1 MQNYFWQTKICIH
14 INKKF
19 KFFVFLTRSISVG
32 IFLVGLIR
40 VDCVNGMARN
50 CLETDLKCIW
60 KVEGRRQIPPDK
72 GSFHCQINMKFNKKL
87 LVAVLAGTL
96 VLGSGVSAYA
106 TSDNTNNAKML
117 QEKVSV
123 EVLNEI
129 LNNVDKIIEKLEKDF
144 EAKQLE
150 KNPKLE
156 KLEKN
161 PEVEKLKIEVIKERA
176 VFDKP
181 AVLNTEYAI
190 GMLRRF
196 DEAIEKIKQLKP
208 HSDFDTKEKAEEAAK
223 KDLETEL
230 VKNAFDLEEKDGKWN
245 YTLKFKEIEPEKSNN
260 SDKKEKTEEKTA
272 EEKKQAE
279 KEKKVDGLKNS
290 AEKQKEEEKKKA
302 EEEAKKK
309 AEEEKKKAEEEAKKK
324 AEEEKKAEEMKAKAK
339 EKAEEFKKNA
349 EKKKVTLVRKSEKVD
364 KTSSDNKVSRPV
376 KTTTDKKKLPKAGI
390 ESEVLTLA
398 TASLAG
404 VLGVYT
410 SIKKRK

>member
-1 MQNYFWQTKICIH
+1 
-14 INKKF
+14 
-19 KFFVFLTRSISVG
+19 
-32 IFLVGLIR
+32 
-40 VDCVNGMARN
+40 
-50 CLETDLKCIW
+50 
-60 KVEGRRQIPPDK
+60 
-72 GSFHCQINMKFNKKL
+72 MKFNKKL

-208 HSDFDTKEKAEEAAK
+208 QSDFDTKEKAEEAAK

-230 VKNAFDLEEKDGKWN
+230 VKNAFDLEEKDGKWH
-245 YTLKFKEIEPEKSNN
+245 YTLKFKEIKPEQSNN

-309 AEEEKKKAEEEAKKK
+309 AEEEKKKAEEEAKKKAEEEEKKKAEEEAKKK

-390 ESEVLTLA
+390 ETEVLTLA

>member
-1 MQNYFWQTKICIH
+1 
-14 INKKF
+14 
-19 KFFVFLTRSISVG
+19 
-32 IFLVGLIR
+32 
-40 VDCVNGMARN
+40 
-50 CLETDLKCIW
+50 
-60 KVEGRRQIPPDK
+60 
-72 GSFHCQINMKFNKKL
+72 MKFNKKL

-106 TSDNTNNAKML
+106 TADNTNNAKML
-117 QEKVSV
+117 QEKVSG

-129 LNNVDKIIEKLEKDF
+129 LNNVDKIIEKLEKDP
-144 EAKQLE
+144 ELL
-150 KNPKLE
+150 KLE
-156 KLEKN
+156 KDSELKKQGKIS
-161 PEVEKLKIEVIKERA
+161 EVEKLKIEVIKERA

-181 AVLNTEYAI
+181 TVLNTEYAI

-208 HSDFDTKEKAEEAAK
+208 QSDFDTKEKAEEAAK

-230 VKNAFDLEEKDGKWN
+230 VKNAFDVQEKDGKWH
-245 YTLKFKEIEPEKSNN
+245 YTLKFKEIKPEKSNN
-260 SDKKEKTEEKTA
+260 SDKKEKTVEKTA

-290 AEKQKEEEKKKA
+290 AEKQKEEEAKKKA
-302 EEEAKKK
+302 EKAKKK

-324 AEEEKKAEEMKAKAK
+324 AEAEAEAKKKAEAEKKSEEMKAEAK
-339 EKAEEFKKNA
+339 KKAEEFKKNA
-349 EKKKVTLVRKSEKVD
+349 EKKKVTLVRKSEKAD
-364 KTSSDNKVSRPV
+364 KTSSEKKVSRPV

-390 ESEVLTLA
+390 ETEVLTLA

-404 VLGVYT
+404 VIGVYT

>member
-1 MQNYFWQTKICIH
+1 
-14 INKKF
+14 
-19 KFFVFLTRSISVG
+19 
-32 IFLVGLIR
+32 
-40 VDCVNGMARN
+40 
-50 CLETDLKCIW
+50 
-60 KVEGRRQIPPDK
+60 
-72 GSFHCQINMKFNKKL
+72 MKFNKKL

-106 TSDNTNNAKML
+106 TADNTNNAKML

-230 VKNAFDLEEKDGKWN
+230 VKNAFDVEEKDGKWH
-245 YTLKFKEIEPEKSNN
+245 YTLKFKEIKPEQSTS

-324 AEEEKKAEEMKAKAK
+324 AEEEEKKKAEEEAKKKAEEEKKAEEMKAEAK
-339 EKAEEFKKNA
+339 KKAEEFKKNA

-364 KTSSDNKVSRPV
+364 KTSSDKKVSRPV

-390 ESEVLTLA
+390 EQEVLTLA

-404 VLGVYT
+404 VIGVYT

>member
-1 MQNYFWQTKICIH
+1 ME
-14 INKKF
+14 
-19 KFFVFLTRSISVG
+19 
-32 IFLVGLIR
+32 LIR
-40 VDCVNGMARN
+40 VDSVNGMARN

-60 KVEGRRQIPPDK
+60 KVEGRRQIPPVE
-72 GSFHCQINMKFNKKL
+72 GSFHCHINMKFNKKL

-96 VLGSGVSAYA
+96 VLGSGVSTYA
-106 TSDNTNNAKML
+106 TADNTDNAKKL

-129 LNNVDKIIEKLEKDF
+129 LSNVDKIIEKLEKDS
-144 EAKQLE
+144 EL
-150 KNPKLE
+150 L

-161 PEVEKLKIEVIKERA
+161 PELKKQGKISEVEKLKIEVKKERA
-176 VFDKP
+176 VFDIP
-181 AVLNTEYAI
+181 TGLDTEYAI

-208 HSDFDTKEKAEEAAK
+208 QSDFDTKEKAEEAAK

-230 VKNAFDLEEKDGKWN
+230 VKNAFDLEEKDGKWH
-245 YTLKFKEIEPEKSNN
+245 YTLKFKEIEPEQSNN

-272 EEKKQAE
+272 DEKKQAE

-302 EEEAKKK
+302 EEEAKKAEEEKKKAEEETKK
-309 AEEEKKKAEEEAKKK
+309 AEEEKKKAEEEKKK
-324 AEEEKKAEEMKAKAK
+324 AEEAEKAVEEKKSEEMKAEAK
-339 EKAEEFKKNA
+339 KKAEEFKKNA
-349 EKKKVTLVRKSEKVD
+349 EKKKVTLVKKSEKVN
-364 KTSSDNKVSRPV
+364 TTTSDNKVSRPV

>member
-1 MQNYFWQTKICIH
+1 
-14 INKKF
+14 
-19 KFFVFLTRSISVG
+19 
-32 IFLVGLIR
+32 
-40 VDCVNGMARN
+40 
-50 CLETDLKCIW
+50 
-60 KVEGRRQIPPDK
+60 
-72 GSFHCQINMKFNKKL
+72 MKFNKKL

-96 VLGSGVSAYA
+96 VLGSGVSTYA
-106 TSDNTNNAKML
+106 TADNTNNAKML

-129 LNNVDKIIEKLEKDF
+129 LNNVDKIIEKLEKDP
-144 EAKQLE
+144 ELL
-150 KNPKLE
+150 KLE
-156 KLEKN
+156 KDSELKKQGKIS
-161 PEVEKLKIEVIKERA
+161 EVEKLKIEVIKERA

-181 AVLNTEYAI
+181 TVLNTEYAI

-208 HSDFDTKEKAEEAAK
+208 QSDFDTKEKAEEAAK

-230 VKNAFDLEEKDGKWN
+230 VKNAFDVEEKDGKWH
-245 YTLKFKEIEPEKSNN
+245 YTLKFKEIKPEQSNN

-324 AEEEKKAEEMKAKAK
+324 AEEEKKAEEMKAEAK
-339 EKAEEFKKNA
+339 KKAEEFKKNA

-364 KTSSDNKVSRPV
+364 KTSSDKKVSRPV

-390 ESEVLTLA
+390 ETEVLTLA

-404 VLGVYT
+404 VIGVYT

>member
-1 MQNYFWQTKICIH
+1 
-14 INKKF
+14 
-19 KFFVFLTRSISVG
+19 
-32 IFLVGLIR
+32 
-40 VDCVNGMARN
+40 
-50 CLETDLKCIW
+50 
-60 KVEGRRQIPPDK
+60 
-72 GSFHCQINMKFNKKL
+72 MKFNKKL

-96 VLGSGVSAYA
+96 VLGSGVSTYA
-106 TSDNTNNAKML
+106 TADNTNNAKML

-129 LNNVDKIIEKLEKDF
+129 LNNVDKIIEKLEKDS
-144 EAKQLE
+144 ELL
-150 KNPKLE
+150 KLE
-156 KLEKN
+156 KDSELKEQGKIS
-161 PEVEKLKIEVIKERA
+161 EVEKLKIEVIKERA

-181 AVLNTEYAI
+181 TVLNTEYAI

-196 DEAIEKIKQLKP
+196 DEAIEKIKQLKAQ
-208 HSDFDTKEKAEEAAK
+208 SEFDTKEKAEEAAK

-230 VKNAFDLEEKDGKWN
+230 VKNAFDVEEKDGKWH
-245 YTLKFKEIEPEKSNN
+245 YTLKFKEIKPEKSNN

-279 KEKKVDGLKNS
+279 KENKVDGLKNS

-302 EEEAKKK
+302 EEEAKKAEEEKKK
-309 AEEEKKKAEEEAKKK
+309 AEEEKKKAEEAKK
-324 AEEEKKAEEMKAKAK
+324 AEEEKKSEEMKAEAK
-339 EKAEEFKKNA
+339 KKAEEFKKNA
-349 EKKKVTLVRKSEKVD
+349 EKKKVTLVKKSEKVN
-364 KTSSDNKVSRPV
+364 TTTSDNKVSRPV

-390 ESEVLTLA
+390 EAEALTLA

>member
-1 MQNYFWQTKICIH
+1 
-14 INKKF
+14 
-19 KFFVFLTRSISVG
+19 
-32 IFLVGLIR
+32 
-40 VDCVNGMARN
+40 
-50 CLETDLKCIW
+50 
-60 KVEGRRQIPPDK
+60 
-72 GSFHCQINMKFNKKL
+72 MKFNKKL

-96 VLGSGVSAYA
+96 VLGSGVSTYA
-106 TSDNTNNAKML
+106 TADNTNNAKML

-129 LNNVDKIIEKLEKDF
+129 LNNVDKIIEKLEKDS
-144 EAKQLE
+144 EL
-150 KNPKLE
+150 L

-161 PEVEKLKIEVIKERA
+161 PEFKKLGKISEVEKLKIEVIKERA

-181 AVLNTEYAI
+181 TVLNTEYAI

-196 DEAIEKIKQLKP
+196 DEAIEKIKQLKAQ
-208 HSDFDTKEKAEEAAK
+208 SEFDTKEKAEEAAK

-230 VKNAFDLEEKDGKWN
+230 VKNAFDVEEKDGKWH

-302 EEEAKKK
+302 EEEAKK
-309 AEEEKKKAEEEAKKK
+309 AEEEKKKAEEEKKS
-324 AEEEKKAEEMKAKAK
+324 EEMKAEAK
-339 EKAEEFKKNA
+339 KKAEEFKKNA
-349 EKKKVTLVRKSEKVD
+349 EKKKVTLVKKSEKVN
-364 KTSSDNKVSRPV
+364 TTTSDNKVSRPV
-376 KTTTDKKKLPKAGI
+376 KTTTDKKKLPKSGI
-390 ESEVLTLA
+390 ETEVLTLA

-404 VLGVYT
+404 VLGAYA
-410 SIKKRK
+410 SLKKRK

>member
-1 MQNYFWQTKICIH
+1 
-14 INKKF
+14 
-19 KFFVFLTRSISVG
+19 
-32 IFLVGLIR
+32 
-40 VDCVNGMARN
+40 
-50 CLETDLKCIW
+50 
-60 KVEGRRQIPPDK
+60 
-72 GSFHCQINMKFNKKL
+72 MKFNKKL

-96 VLGSGVSAYA
+96 VLGSGVSTYA
-106 TSDNTNNAKML
+106 TADNTNNAKML
-117 QEKVSV
+117 KEKVSV

-129 LNNVDKIIEKLEKDF
+129 LNNVDKIIEKLEKDS
-144 EAKQLE
+144 EL
-150 KNPKLE
+150 L

-161 PEVEKLKIEVIKERA
+161 PEFKKLGKISEVEKLKIEVIKERA

-208 HSDFDTKEKAEEAAK
+208 QSEFDTKEKAEEAAK

-230 VKNAFDLEEKDGKWN
+230 VKNAFDVEEKDGKWH
-245 YTLKFKEIEPEKSNN
+245 YTLKFKEIKPEKSNN
-260 SDKKEKTEEKTA
+260 SDKKEKTEEKTV

-279 KEKKVDGLKNS
+279 NEKKVDGLKNS

-302 EEEAKKK
+302 EEEAKK
-309 AEEEKKKAEEEAKKK
+309 AEEEKKKAEEEAKKAEEEKKK
-324 AEEEKKAEEMKAKAK
+324 AEEEKKKAEEAKKAEEEKKSEEMKAEAK
-339 EKAEEFKKNA
+339 KKAEEFKKNA
-349 EKKKVTLVRKSEKVD
+349 EKKKVTLVKKSEKVN
-364 KTSSDNKVSRPV
+364 TTTSDNKVSRPV

-404 VLGVYT
+404 VLGVYA
-410 SIKKRK
+410 SLKKRK

>member
-1 MQNYFWQTKICIH
+1 
-14 INKKF
+14 
-19 KFFVFLTRSISVG
+19 
-32 IFLVGLIR
+32 
-40 VDCVNGMARN
+40 
-50 CLETDLKCIW
+50 
-60 KVEGRRQIPPDK
+60 
-72 GSFHCQINMKFNKKL
+72 MKFNKKL
-87 LVAVLAGTL
+87 LVAALAGTL

-106 TSDNTNNAKML
+106 TADNTNNAKML

-129 LNNVDKIIEKLEKDF
+129 LSNVDKIIEKLEKDS
-144 EAKQLE
+144 ELLKSE
-150 KNPKLE
+150 KDSELKE
-156 KLEKN
+156 QGKIS
-161 PEVEKLKIEVIKERA
+161 EVEKLKIEVIKERA

-181 AVLNTEYAI
+181 TVLNTEYAI

-208 HSDFDTKEKAEEAAK
+208 QSEFDTKEKAEEAAK

-230 VKNAFDLEEKDGKWN
+230 VKNAFDVQEKDGKWN
-245 YTLKFKEIEPEKSNN
+245 YTLKFKEIKPEKSNN

-302 EEEAKKK
+302 EEEAKK
-309 AEEEKKKAEEEAKKK
+309 AEEEKKKAEEEAKKAEEEKKK
-324 AEEEKKAEEMKAKAK
+324 AEEEKKKAEEAKKKAEAEKKSEEMKAEAK
-339 EKAEEFKKNA
+339 KKAEEFKKNA
-349 EKKKVTLVRKSEKVD
+349 EKKKVTLVKKSEKVN
-364 KTSSDNKVSRPV
+364 TTISDNKVSRPV

-404 VLGVYT
+404 VIGVYT

>member
-1 MQNYFWQTKICIH
+1 
-14 INKKF
+14 
-19 KFFVFLTRSISVG
+19 
-32 IFLVGLIR
+32 
-40 VDCVNGMARN
+40 
-50 CLETDLKCIW
+50 
-60 KVEGRRQIPPDK
+60 
-72 GSFHCQINMKFNKKL
+72 MKFNKKL

-96 VLGSGVSAYA
+96 VLGNGVSTYA
-106 TSDNTNNAKML
+106 TADNTNNAKKL

-129 LNNVDKIIEKLEKDF
+129 LSNVDKIIEKLEKDS
-144 EAKQLE
+144 EL
-150 KNPKLE
+150 L

-161 PEVEKLKIEVIKERA
+161 PELKKQGKISEVEKLKIEVKKERA
-176 VFDKP
+176 VFDIP
-181 AVLNTEYAI
+181 TGLDTEYAI

-208 HSDFDTKEKAEEAAK
+208 QSDFDTKEKAEEAAK

-230 VKNAFDLEEKDGKWN
+230 VKNAFDLEEKDGKWH
-245 YTLKFKEIEPEKSNN
+245 YTLKFKKIEPEKSTN

-302 EEEAKKK
+302 EEEAKKAEEEKKKAAEEKKKSEEEKK
-309 AEEEKKKAEEEAKKK
+309 AEEEKKKAEEAKK
-324 AEEEKKAEEMKAKAK
+324 AEEEKKSEEMKAEAK
-339 EKAEEFKKNA
+339 KKAEEFKKNA

>member
-1 MQNYFWQTKICIH
+1 
-14 INKKF
+14 
-19 KFFVFLTRSISVG
+19 
-32 IFLVGLIR
+32 
-40 VDCVNGMARN
+40 
-50 CLETDLKCIW
+50 
-60 KVEGRRQIPPDK
+60 
-72 GSFHCQINMKFNKKL
+72 MKFNKKL

-129 LNNVDKIIEKLEKDF
+129 LNNVDKIIEKLEKDP
-144 EAKQLE
+144 ELL
-150 KNPKLE
+150 KLE
-156 KLEKN
+156 KDSELKEQGKIS
-161 PEVEKLKIEVIKERA
+161 EVEKLKIEVIKERA

-230 VKNAFDLEEKDGKWN
+230 VKNAFDVQEKDGKWH
-245 YTLKFKEIEPEKSNN
+245 YTLKFKEIKPEQSNN
-260 SDKKEKTEEKTA
+260 SDKKEKTEEKTD

-290 AEKQKEEEKKKA
+290 AEKQKEEEKNK
-302 EEEAKKK
+302 EEQAKKK
-309 AEEEKKKAEEEAKKK
+309 EEQEKNKEEQEKKS
-324 AEEEKKAEEMKAKAK
+324 EEMKAEAK
-339 EKAEEFKKNA
+339 KKAEEFKKNA
-349 EKKKVTLVRKSEKVD
+349 EKKKVTLVRKSQKVD

>member
-1 MQNYFWQTKICIH
+1 
-14 INKKF
+14 
-19 KFFVFLTRSISVG
+19 
-32 IFLVGLIR
+32 
-40 VDCVNGMARN
+40 
-50 CLETDLKCIW
+50 
-60 KVEGRRQIPPDK
+60 
-72 GSFHCQINMKFNKKL
+72 MKFNKKL

-96 VLGSGVSAYA
+96 VLGSGVNAYA
-106 TSDNTNNAKML
+106 TSYNTNNAKML

-161 PEVEKLKIEVIKERA
+161 TEVEKLKIEVIKERA

-230 VKNAFDLEEKDGKWN
+230 VKNAFDLEEKDGKWH
-245 YTLKFKEIEPEKSNN
+245 YTLKFKEIKPEQSNN

-272 EEKKQAE
+272 EEKKQTE

-290 AEKQKEEEKKKA
+290 AEKQKEEEAKKKA
-302 EEEAKKK
+302 EEEAKK
-309 AEEEKKKAEEEAKKK
+309 AEEAKKK
-324 AEEEKKAEEMKAKAK
+324 AEEAKKKADEEKKAEEMKAEAK
-339 EKAEEFKKNA
+339 KKAEEFKKNA
-349 EKKKVTLVRKSEKVD
+349 EKKKVTLVRKSEKAD
-364 KTSSDNKVSRPV
+364 KTSSDKKVSRPV

-390 ESEVLTLA
+390 EQEVLTLA

>member
-1 MQNYFWQTKICIH
+1 
-14 INKKF
+14 
-19 KFFVFLTRSISVG
+19 
-32 IFLVGLIR
+32 
-40 VDCVNGMARN
+40 
-50 CLETDLKCIW
+50 
-60 KVEGRRQIPPDK
+60 
-72 GSFHCQINMKFNKKL
+72 MKFNKKL
-87 LVAVLAGTL
+87 FVAALAGTL

-106 TSDNTNNAKML
+106 TADNTDNAKKL
-117 QEKVSV
+117 QESVSV

-129 LNNVDKIIEKLEKDF
+129 LSNVDKIIEKLEKDS
-144 EAKQLE
+144 EL
-150 KNPKLE
+150 L

-161 PEVEKLKIEVIKERA
+161 PEFKKLGKISEVEKLKIEVKKERA
-176 VFDKP
+176 VFDIP
-181 AVLNTEYAI
+181 TGLDTEYAI

-196 DEAIEKIKQLKP
+196 DEAIEKIKRLKP
-208 HSDFDTKEKAEEAAK
+208 QSDFDTKEKAEEAAK

-230 VKNAFDLEEKDGKWN
+230 VKNAFDLEEKDGKWH
-245 YTLKFKEIEPEKSNN
+245 YTLKFKKIKPEKSSN

-302 EEEAKKK
+302 EEEAKK
-309 AEEEKKKAEEEAKKK
+309 AEEEKKKAEEEKKSEEAKKKVEEAKK
-324 AEEEKKAEEMKAKAK
+324 AEEEKKSEEMKAEAK
-339 EKAEEFKKNA
+339 KKAEEFKKNA

>member
-1 MQNYFWQTKICIH
+1 
-14 INKKF
+14 
-19 KFFVFLTRSISVG
+19 
-32 IFLVGLIR
+32 
-40 VDCVNGMARN
+40 
-50 CLETDLKCIW
+50 
-60 KVEGRRQIPPDK
+60 
-72 GSFHCQINMKFNKKL
+72 MKFNKKL

-106 TSDNTNNAKML
+106 TADNTNNAKML

-129 LNNVDKIIEKLEKDF
+129 LNNVDKIIEKLEKDP
-144 EAKQLE
+144 ELL
-150 KNPKLE
+150 KLE
-156 KLEKN
+156 KDSELKEQGKIS
-161 PEVEKLKIEVIKERA
+161 EVEKLKIEVIKERA

-181 AVLNTEYAI
+181 TVLNTEYAI

-230 VKNAFDLEEKDGKWN
+230 VKNAFDVEEKDGKWH
-245 YTLKFKEIEPEKSNN
+245 YTLKFKEIKPEQSNN

-290 AEKQKEEEKKKA
+290 AEKQKEEEKNK
-302 EEEAKKK
+302 EEQAKKK
-309 AEEEKKKAEEEAKKK
+309 EEEKNKEEQAKKK
-324 AEEEKKAEEMKAKAK
+324 EEQAKNKEEQEKNKEEQEKNKEEQEKKSEEMKAEAK
-339 EKAEEFKKNA
+339 KKAEEFKKNA

-364 KTSSDNKVSRPV
+364 KTSSDKKVSRPV

-390 ESEVLTLA
+390 ETEVLTLQA
-398 TASLAG
+398 ASLAG

>member
-1 MQNYFWQTKICIH
+1 
-14 INKKF
+14 
-19 KFFVFLTRSISVG
+19 
-32 IFLVGLIR
+32 
-40 VDCVNGMARN
+40 
-50 CLETDLKCIW
+50 
-60 KVEGRRQIPPDK
+60 
-72 GSFHCQINMKFNKKL
+72 MKFNKKL

-208 HSDFDTKEKAEEAAK
+208 QSDFDTKEKAEEAAK

-230 VKNAFDLEEKDGKWN
+230 VKNAFDLEEKDGKWH
-245 YTLKFKEIEPEKSNN
+245 YTLKFKEIKPEQSTN

-309 AEEEKKKAEEEAKKK
+309 AEEEKKKAEEEAKKAEEEAKKK
-324 AEEEKKAEEMKAKAK
+324 AEEEAKKKAEE
-339 EKAEEFKKNA
+339 E
-349 EKKKVTLVRKSEKVD
+349 
-364 KTSSDNKVSRPV
+364 V
-376 KTTTDKKKLPKAGI
+376 K
-390 ESEVLTLA
+390 
-398 TASLAG
+398 
-404 VLGVYT
+404 
-410 SIKKRK
+410 

>member
-1 MQNYFWQTKICIH
+1 
-14 INKKF
+14 
-19 KFFVFLTRSISVG
+19 
-32 IFLVGLIR
+32 
-40 VDCVNGMARN
+40 
-50 CLETDLKCIW
+50 
-60 KVEGRRQIPPDK
+60 
-72 GSFHCQINMKFNKKL
+72 MKFNKKL

-96 VLGSGVSAYA
+96 VLGSGVSTYA
-106 TSDNTNNAKML
+106 TAENTNNAKML

-129 LNNVDKIIEKLEKDF
+129 LNNVDKIIEKLEKDS
-144 EAKQLE
+144 ELL
-150 KNPKLE
+150 KLE
-156 KLEKN
+156 KDSELKEQGKIS
-161 PEVEKLKIEVIKERA
+161 EVEKLKIEVIKERA

-208 HSDFDTKEKAEEAAK
+208 QSDFDTKEKAEEAAK

-230 VKNAFDLEEKDGKWN
+230 VKNAFDVEEKDGKWH
-245 YTLKFKEIEPEKSNN
+245 YTLKFKEIKPEQSNN
-260 SDKKEKTEEKTA
+260 SDKKEKTEEKTD

-290 AEKQKEEEKKKA
+290 AEKQKA
-302 EEEAKKK
+302 EEAKKK
-309 AEEEKKKAEEEAKKK
+309 AEEAKKK
-324 AEEEKKAEEMKAKAK
+324 ADEEKKAEEMKAEAK
-339 EKAEEFKKNA
+339 KKAEEFKKNA
-349 EKKKVTLVRKSEKVD
+349 EKKKVTLVRKSEKAD

-390 ESEVLTLA
+390 ETEVLTLA

>member
-1 MQNYFWQTKICIH
+1 
-14 INKKF
+14 
-19 KFFVFLTRSISVG
+19 
-32 IFLVGLIR
+32 
-40 VDCVNGMARN
+40 
-50 CLETDLKCIW
+50 
-60 KVEGRRQIPPDK
+60 
-72 GSFHCQINMKFNKKL
+72 MKFNKKL

-106 TSDNTNNAKML
+106 TADNTNNAKML

-129 LNNVDKIIEKLEKDF
+129 LNNVDKIIEKLEKDP
-144 EAKQLE
+144 ELL
-150 KNPKLE
+150 KLE
-156 KLEKN
+156 KDSELKKQGKIS
-161 PEVEKLKIEVIKERA
+161 EVEKLKIEVIKERA

-208 HSDFDTKEKAEEAAK
+208 QSEFDTKEKAEEAAK

-230 VKNAFDLEEKDGKWN
+230 VKNAFDLEEKDGKWH
-245 YTLKFKEIEPEKSNN
+245 YTLKFKEIKPEKSNN

-290 AEKQKEEEKKKA
+290 AEKQKEEEAKKKA

-309 AEEEKKKAEEEAKKK
+309 AEEEEKKKAEEEAKKK
-324 AEEEKKAEEMKAKAK
+324 AEAEAKKKAEAEKKSEEMKAEAK
-339 EKAEEFKKNA
+339 KKAEEFKKNA

-364 KTSSDNKVSRPV
+364 RTSSDKKVSRPV

-390 ESEVLTLA
+390 EQEVLTLA

>member
-1 MQNYFWQTKICIH
+1 
-14 INKKF
+14 
-19 KFFVFLTRSISVG
+19 
-32 IFLVGLIR
+32 
-40 VDCVNGMARN
+40 
-50 CLETDLKCIW
+50 
-60 KVEGRRQIPPDK
+60 
-72 GSFHCQINMKFNKKL
+72 MKFNKKL

-96 VLGSGVSAYA
+96 VLGSGVSTYA
-106 TSDNTNNAKML
+106 TADNTNNSKML

-129 LNNVDKIIEKLEKDF
+129 LNNVDKIIEKLEKDP
-144 EAKQLE
+144 ELL
-150 KNPKLE
+150 KLE
-156 KLEKN
+156 KDSELKEQGKIS
-161 PEVEKLKIEVIKERA
+161 EVEKLKIEVIKERA

-208 HSDFDTKEKAEEAAK
+208 QSDFDTKEKAEEAAK

-230 VKNAFDLEEKDGKWN
+230 VKNAFDLEEKDGKWH
-245 YTLKFKEIEPEKSNN
+245 YTLKFKEIKPEKSNN

-309 AEEEKKKAEEEAKKK
+309 AEEEEKKKAEEEAKKK

-390 ESEVLTLA
+390 ETEVLTLA

>member
-1 MQNYFWQTKICIH
+1 
-14 INKKF
+14 
-19 KFFVFLTRSISVG
+19 
-32 IFLVGLIR
+32 
-40 VDCVNGMARN
+40 
-50 CLETDLKCIW
+50 
-60 KVEGRRQIPPDK
+60 
-72 GSFHCQINMKFNKKL
+72 MKFNKKL

-96 VLGSGVSAYA
+96 VLGSGVNAYA
-106 TSDNTNNAKML
+106 TSYNTNNAKML

-161 PEVEKLKIEVIKERA
+161 TEVEKLKIEVIKERA

-230 VKNAFDLEEKDGKWN
+230 VKNAFDLEEKDGKWH
-245 YTLKFKEIEPEKSNN
+245 YTLKFKEIKPEQSNN

-290 AEKQKEEEKKKA
+290 AEKQKEEEAKKKA
-302 EEEAKKK
+302 EEEAKK
-309 AEEEKKKAEEEAKKK
+309 AEEAKKK
-324 AEEEKKAEEMKAKAK
+324 AEEAKKKADEEKKAEEMKAEAK
-339 EKAEEFKKNA
+339 KKAEEFKKNA
-349 EKKKVTLVRKSEKVD
+349 EKKKVTLVRKSEKAD
-364 KTSSDNKVSRPV
+364 KTSSDKKVSRPV

-390 ESEVLTLA
+390 EQEALTLA
-398 TASLAG
+398 TASLASVVG
-404 VLGVYT
+404 AFVSL
-410 SIKKRK
+410 KKRK

>member
-1 MQNYFWQTKICIH
+1 
-14 INKKF
+14 
-19 KFFVFLTRSISVG
+19 
-32 IFLVGLIR
+32 
-40 VDCVNGMARN
+40 
-50 CLETDLKCIW
+50 
-60 KVEGRRQIPPDK
+60 
-72 GSFHCQINMKFNKKL
+72 MKFNKKL

-96 VLGSGVSAYA
+96 VLGSGVSTYA
-106 TSDNTNNAKML
+106 TADNTDNAKKL

-129 LNNVDKIIEKLEKDF
+129 LSNVDKIIEKLEKDS
-144 EAKQLE
+144 EL
-150 KNPKLE
+150 L

-161 PEVEKLKIEVIKERA
+161 PELKKQGKISEVEKLKIEVKKERA
-176 VFDKP
+176 VFDIP
-181 AVLNTEYAI
+181 TGLDTEYAI

-196 DEAIEKIKQLKP
+196 DEAIEKIKQLKAQP
-208 HSDFDTKEKAEEAAK
+208 EFDTKEKAEEAAK

-230 VKNAFDLEEKDGKWN
+230 VKNAFDLEEKNGKWH

-302 EEEAKKK
+302 EEEAKK
-309 AEEEKKKAEEEAKKK
+309 AEEEKKS
-324 AEEEKKAEEMKAKAK
+324 EEMKAEAK
-339 EKAEEFKKNA
+339 KKAEEFKKNA
-349 EKKKVTLVRKSEKVD
+349 EKKKVTLVKKSEKVD

>member
-1 MQNYFWQTKICIH
+1 
-14 INKKF
+14 
-19 KFFVFLTRSISVG
+19 
-32 IFLVGLIR
+32 
-40 VDCVNGMARN
+40 
-50 CLETDLKCIW
+50 
-60 KVEGRRQIPPDK
+60 
-72 GSFHCQINMKFNKKL
+72 MKFNKKL

-129 LNNVDKIIEKLEKDF
+129 LNNVDKIIEKLEKDP
-144 EAKQLE
+144 ELL
-150 KNPKLE
+150 KLE
-156 KLEKN
+156 KDSELKEQGKIS
-161 PEVEKLKIEVIKERA
+161 EVEKLKIEVIKERA

-230 VKNAFDLEEKDGKWN
+230 VKNAFDLEEKDGKWH
-245 YTLKFKEIEPEKSNN
+245 YTLKFKEIKPEQSNN
-260 SDKKEKTEEKTA
+260 SDKKEKTEEKTD

-290 AEKQKEEEKKKA
+290 AEKQKEEEKNK
-302 EEEAKKK
+302 EEQAKKK
-309 AEEEKKKAEEEAKKK
+309 EEEKNKEEQAKKK
-324 AEEEKKAEEMKAKAK
+324 EEQEKNKEEQEKKSEEMKAEAK
-339 EKAEEFKKNA
+339 KKAEEFKKNA
-349 EKKKVTLVRKSEKVD
+349 EKKKVTLVRKSQKVD

>member
-1 MQNYFWQTKICIH
+1 
-14 INKKF
+14 
-19 KFFVFLTRSISVG
+19 
-32 IFLVGLIR
+32 
-40 VDCVNGMARN
+40 
-50 CLETDLKCIW
+50 
-60 KVEGRRQIPPDK
+60 
-72 GSFHCQINMKFNKKL
+72 MKFNKKL

-96 VLGSGVSAYA
+96 VLGSGVSTYA
-106 TSDNTNNAKML
+106 TADNTNHAKML

-196 DEAIEKIKQLKP
+196 DEAIEKIKQLKAQP
-208 HSDFDTKEKAEEAAK
+208 EFDTKEKAEEAAK

-230 VKNAFDLEEKDGKWN
+230 VKNAFDLEEKDGKWH
-245 YTLKFKEIEPEKSNN
+245 YTLKFKEIKPEQSTS
-260 SDKKEKTEEKTA
+260 SDKKEKTEEKTD

-324 AEEEKKAEEMKAKAK
+324 AEEEEKKKAEEEAKKKAEEEKKAEEMKAEAK
-339 EKAEEFKKNA
+339 KKAEEFKKNA

-364 KTSSDNKVSRPV
+364 KTSSDKKVSRPV

-390 ESEVLTLA
+390 ETEVLTLA

>member
-1 MQNYFWQTKICIH
+1 
-14 INKKF
+14 
-19 KFFVFLTRSISVG
+19 
-32 IFLVGLIR
+32 
-40 VDCVNGMARN
+40 
-50 CLETDLKCIW
+50 
-60 KVEGRRQIPPDK
+60 
-72 GSFHCQINMKFNKKL
+72 MKFNKKL

-96 VLGSGVSAYA
+96 VLGSGVSTYA
-106 TSDNTNNAKML
+106 TADNTNNAKML

-129 LNNVDKIIEKLEKDF
+129 LNNVDKIIEKLEKDP
-144 EAKQLE
+144 ELL
-150 KNPKLE
+150 KLE
-156 KLEKN
+156 KDSELKEQGKIS
-161 PEVEKLKIEVIKERA
+161 EVEKLKIEVIKERA

-208 HSDFDTKEKAEEAAK
+208 QSDFDTKEKAEEAAK

-230 VKNAFDLEEKDGKWN
+230 VKNAFDLEEKDGKWH
-245 YTLKFKEIEPEKSNN
+245 YTLKFKEIKPEQSNN

-309 AEEEKKKAEEEAKKK
+309 AEEEKKKAEEEAKKAEEAKKK
-324 AEEEKKAEEMKAKAK
+324 AEEAKKKADEEKKAEEMKAEAK
-339 EKAEEFKKNA
+339 KKAEEFKKNA

-390 ESEVLTLA
+390 EQEVLTLA

>member
-1 MQNYFWQTKICIH
+1 
-14 INKKF
+14 
-19 KFFVFLTRSISVG
+19 
-32 IFLVGLIR
+32 
-40 VDCVNGMARN
+40 
-50 CLETDLKCIW
+50 
-60 KVEGRRQIPPDK
+60 
-72 GSFHCQINMKFNKKL
+72 MKFNKKL

-106 TSDNTNNAKML
+106 TSDNTNHAKML

-129 LNNVDKIIEKLEKDF
+129 LNNVDKIIEKLEKDS
-144 EAKQLE
+144 ELL
-150 KNPKLE
+150 KLE
-156 KLEKN
+156 KDSELKEQGKIS
-161 PEVEKLKIEVIKERA
+161 EVEKLKIEVIKERA

-230 VKNAFDLEEKDGKWN
+230 VKNAFDLEEKDGKWH
-245 YTLKFKEIEPEKSNN
+245 YTLKFKEIKPEQSNN

-309 AEEEKKKAEEEAKKK
+309 AEE
-324 AEEEKKAEEMKAKAK
+324 
-339 EKAEEFKKNA
+339 FKKNA

-390 ESEVLTLA
+390 ETEVLTLA

-404 VLGVYT
+404 VIGVYT

>member
-1 MQNYFWQTKICIH
+1 
-14 INKKF
+14 
-19 KFFVFLTRSISVG
+19 
-32 IFLVGLIR
+32 
-40 VDCVNGMARN
+40 MARN

-60 KVEGRRQIPPDK
+60 KAEGRRQIPPDK
-72 GSFHCQINMKFNKKL
+72 GSFHCHINMKFNKKL

-96 VLGSGVSAYA
+96 VLGSGVSTYA
-106 TSDNTNNAKML
+106 TADNTNNAKML

-129 LNNVDKIIEKLEKDF
+129 LNNVDKIIEKLEKDS
-144 EAKQLE
+144 ELL
-150 KNPKLE
+150 KLE
-156 KLEKN
+156 KDSELKEQGKIS
-161 PEVEKLKIEVIKERA
+161 EVEKLKIEVIKERA

-208 HSDFDTKEKAEEAAK
+208 QSDFDTKEKAEEAAK

-230 VKNAFDLEEKDGKWN
+230 VKNAFDVEEKDGKWH
-245 YTLKFKEIEPEKSNN
+245 YTLKFKEIKPEQSNN
-260 SDKKEKTEEKTA
+260 SDKKEKTEEKTD

-290 AEKQKEEEKKKA
+290 AEKQKEEEAKKKA
-302 EEEAKKK
+302 EEEAKK
-309 AEEEKKKAEEEAKKK
+309 AEEEKKKAEEEAKK
-324 AEEEKKAEEMKAKAK
+324 AEEEKQKEEEAKKKAEAEKKSEEMKAEAK
-339 EKAEEFKKNA
+339 KKAEEFKKNA
-349 EKKKVTLVRKSEKVD
+349 EKKKVTLVRKSQKVD
-364 KTSSDNKVSRPV
+364 KTSSDKKVSRPV

-390 ESEVLTLA
+390 ETEVLTLA